1 MTTVGKC
8 DVFLSRGCHAER
20 ARCHMRIT
28 DTPMCARWPTHSSSS
43 MWRKSAHSGCAGIA
57 ISPTISIA
65 IERLGI
71 LMGERLRLTAYVCC
85 DDA

>member
-1 MTTVGKC
+1 
-8 DVFLSRGCHAER
+8 
-20 ARCHMRIT
+20 
-28 DTPMCARWPTHSSSS
+28 